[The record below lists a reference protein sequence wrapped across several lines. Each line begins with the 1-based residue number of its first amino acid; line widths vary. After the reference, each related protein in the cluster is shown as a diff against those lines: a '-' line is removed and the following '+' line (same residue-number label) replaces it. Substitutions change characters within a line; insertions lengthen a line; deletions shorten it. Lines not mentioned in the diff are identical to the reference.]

1 MIKTAFKD
9 KRLQH
14 DQDFSVKPL
23 ALAIS
28 VILLGATH
36 NAAHAGPGMTE
47 LGTFAAD
54 NAGISAA
61 YGVSGTGGVVVG
73 EAYTGTVYRAFLWSQ
88 ATGRM
93 TSLGT
98 LPGGEAKGS
107 TASGV
112 NAAGNVVVGTAHNG
126 TDFHAFR
133 WTQATGMTD
142 LGTPAG
148 ANASF
153 GQSVNAAGDVVVG
166 WVRGPI
172 DDPFLFD
179 VAEYAFRWTPTHGMT
194 DLGTFAGG
202 RVGRSG
208 AYGVNA
214 AGDVVVGK
222 ALTAT
227 DAHAFRW
234 TEATGMVDLGTLAAD
249 KKEGYSGANGVN
261 AAGDVVVGHAYNGI
275 TTRAFRWTEATGMT
289 DLGIFAGRGDDT
301 YTVAYDVNASGNVA
315 VGYSWI
321 DGSSRAFRW
330 ALNPGSATEGTM
342 QTIEDWLASHGVSVT
357 PSASKASHA
366 RGVNASGDVVVGK
379 LDNDHAFIAT
389 TKGLIDQIENDKSLA
404 GSAGVPAR
412 AMQDASLVMHGAHGS
427 PMRGL
432 LGEGKQSVW
441 TAGDWGH
448 TDNRGND
455 GNLGSVEFGYAR
467 GVSNQVMVKLALGRT
482 YSKQDTVFGGRTKM
496 DGTYLMPEV
505 IAKIAETPL
514 HASFSAYYNW
524 GDAEITRGYANA
536 GTREYARGS
545 ADTSTAAVRAR
556 LDWLDAVKAGNTAFT
571 PYTSVTYT
579 RTKIDAYTEAGGA
592 FPARW
597 NSRSEHATE
606 ARLGVDLAHRVSD
619 KLDVLGRLEG
629 VHRFSDTG
637 ATARGD
643 VAGLYGFSLPGQTY
657 KRNWLR
663 TTVGVEGKFGAGT
676 GSLTLNVSN
685 QGDATMHWLAAS
697 YSVDF

>member
-9 KRLQH
+9 KRLQR

-47 LGTFAAD
+47 LGTFAAG
-54 NAGISAA
+54 NAGNSAA

-73 EAYTGTVYRAFLWSQ
+73 EAYTGTLYRAFLWSQ

-107 TASGV
+107 SASDV

-142 LGTPAG
+142 LGTLAG
-148 ANASF
+148 TDTSF
-153 GQSVNAAGDVVVG
+153 GESVNAAGDVVVG
-166 WVRGPI
+166 WARGPI
-172 DDPFLFD
+172 DDIFLSD
-179 VAEYAFRWTPTHGMT
+179 VAEYAFRWTPAHGMT

-202 RVGRSG
+202 RIGRSS
-208 AYGVNA
+208 AFDVNA

-227 DAHAFRW
+227 DSHAFRW

-289 DLGIFAGRGDDT
+289 DLGMFAGGGND
-301 YTVAYDVNASGNVA
+301 AYAIASDVNASGNVV
-315 VGYSWI
+315 VGYGRI
-321 DGSSRAFRW
+321 DQSNRAFRW

-342 QTIEDWLASHGVSVT
+342 QTIEDWLGSHGVSVN
-357 PSASKASHA
+357 PSASKASRA
-366 RGVNASGDVVVGK
+366 VGVNASGDVVVGA
-379 LDNDHAFIAT
+379 LDNSHAFIAT
-389 TKGLIDQIENDKSLA
+389 TKGLIDQVENDKSLA
-404 GSAGVPAR
+404 GSSGVPAR

-432 LGEGKQSVW
+432 LGAGKQSVW

-467 GVSNQVMVKLALGRT
+467 GVSNQLMVKLALGRT

-505 IAKIAETPL
+505 IAKMAEMPL
-514 HASFSAYYNW
+514 YATFSAYYHW

-536 GTREYARGS
+536 GTREYGRGS
-545 ADTSTAAVRAR
+545 ADTSTAAIRAR

-579 RTKIDAYTEAGGA
+579 RTRIDAYTEAGGA
-592 FPARW
+592 FPASW

-606 ARLGVDLAHRVSD
+606 ARLGVDLAHRVND

-663 TTVGVEGKFGAGT
+663 TTVGVEGKIGAGT

-697 YSVDF
+697 YRVDF